1 LKGPFLLSINVF
13 LPTLFRAMNNESSD
27 FPDDFSDDST
37 DDFLKEFPEWDT
49 DFNPWEFGSMMPNVG
64 IPSEFLLSP
73 WRELHRQLFLFLIHV
88 LPPDYHQLSVAEEPD
103 EEIEKRCDDWIR
115 TFVNAPTRK
124 GIVPPAD
131 VRKWASVRARR
142 ALINSEFESIQEE
155 EYAQFENSIPRATDF
170 VSLVDFFGSGPPAH
184 CHLVK
189 Q

>member
-1 LKGPFLLSINVF
+1 
-13 LPTLFRAMNNESSD
+13 MNNESSD